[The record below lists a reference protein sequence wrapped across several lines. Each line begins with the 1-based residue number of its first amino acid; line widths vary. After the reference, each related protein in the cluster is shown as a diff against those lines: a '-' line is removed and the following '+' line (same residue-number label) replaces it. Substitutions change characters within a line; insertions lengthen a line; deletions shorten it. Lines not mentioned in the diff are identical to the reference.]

1 MTPLDT
7 GLTVAAG
14 ATAGVATAASTIGA
28 ANFALTVISAAVGAG
43 VAWGVL
49 RKGAE
54 AHEAQVE
61 EVKAALLR
69 QGEVLAEIRE
79 RLARLE
85 ERTRA

>member
-7 GLTVAAG
+7 GLTLAAG
-14 ATAGVATAASTIGA
+14 ATAGAASA
-28 ANFALTVISAAVGAG
+28 ASAVGVANLLFTVLSAAVGAG

-49 RKGAE
+49 KKGAE
-54 AHEAQVE
+54 ARDLEVQ
-61 EVKAALLR
+61 EVKAALKEH
-69 QGEVLAEIRE
+69 GEVLMEIRE